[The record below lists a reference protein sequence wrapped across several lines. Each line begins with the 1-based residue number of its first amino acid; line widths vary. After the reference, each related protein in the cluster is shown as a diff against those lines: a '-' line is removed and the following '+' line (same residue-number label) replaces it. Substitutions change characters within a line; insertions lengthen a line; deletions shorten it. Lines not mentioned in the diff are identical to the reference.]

1 MINKKGKTTK
11 CSGKLFL
18 LLLSYYLCML
28 QSECSSCMWACWW
41 GPEKGTGTP
50 EAGSPGGLKP
60 PDVSAGT
67 QCRAQKSG
75 EHAWLW
81 HRLSSPFLNICWE
94 KTLMWPRL
102 ASNLLLSQLSW
113 PLPPKCW
120 DSWNV
125 HHNWIM
131 VLRITPKTLCILG
144 KNSTN
149 GLSSVFKLYT
159 TITHEECNHKEV
171 LYKIF
176 CKTVKAYVE
185 LLILCPI
192 GAFLWHSTDKKNLL

>member
-1 MINKKGKTTK
+1 MINKKGKITK

-18 LLLSYYLCML
+18 LLLIIYLCFSL
-28 QSECSSCMWACWW
+28 SVVHVCEHVGEGLRKALALLRLEVKVVWSHLMWVLE
-41 GPEKGTGTP
+41 P
-50 EAGSPGGLKP
+50 
-60 PDVSAGT
+60 SAGLWKGG
-67 QCRAQKSG
+67 Q
-75 EHAWLW
+75 HACLW
-81 HRLSSPFLNICWE
+81 HCLSSPFLYICWE
-94 KTLMWPRL
+94 KSFMWPRL

-125 HHNWIM
+125 HHNWIV

-159 TITHEECNHKEV
+159 TITHDECNHKEV

-185 LLILCPI
+185 LLILCPV
-192 GAFLWHSTDKKNLL
+192 GAFLWHSTDKKVLL

>member
-1 MINKKGKTTK
+1 
-11 CSGKLFL
+11 
-18 LLLSYYLCML
+18 ML
-28 QSECSSCMWACWW
+28 PSECSSCMWACWW
-41 GPEKGTGTP
+41 EPEKGNSAP
-50 EAGSPGGLKP
+50 EAGSTGSLKP

-67 QCRAQKSG
+67 QCRAL
-75 EHAWLW
+75 EEWWACMTAT
-81 HRLSSPFLNICWE
+81 LSLQSLLIICWE
-94 KTLMWPRL
+94 KSFMWPRL

-159 TITHEECNHKEV
+159 TITHDECNHKEV

-176 CKTVKAYVE
+176 CKTVKSYVE
-185 LLILCPI
+185 LLILCPV
-192 GAFLWHSTDKKNLL
+192 GAFLWHSTDKKVLL